1 MKLGLTNTTTRRALL
16 AIALTAGITVSL
28 GACASGPGAGTGSS
42 EDKTLV
48 LWDYQ
53 QEPGKEYLKRL
64 SDYTAETGVE
74 IDRVGIKY
82 EDFLGKIL
90 QAAAANKLPDVIMI
104 DNPWNSAMAAEGV
117 LADLTDRVDEWG
129 QWDQYYEGPAESATW
144 DGQIY
149 GVPNESNNLIMY
161 YDKTALEEAG
171 LAAPT
176 TWDELSSAAQKL
188 TTDSRHGFSTSM
200 IKSEN
205 SVFVFEAL
213 LWQAGADLD
222 SLDSPEGLQ
231 AMEYLKS
238 LQDTG
243 ALSDEVL
250 SWDLRA
256 GVTELVNGRSAIA
269 FGGTWDGGWI
279 SENMEHELGIAPL
292 PAGPGG
298 EASNLGGENWAI
310 TATSQLQDEAWDLI
324 TFAVDPDQSMAY
336 LVESGQL
343 PSRKDIAA
351 RPEFAEEP
359 FATYIEQLQ
368 VARARVYGPEYP
380 RMADALTQAFQSVL
394 SGQQEPEAALEEA
407 ASVIDPL
414 LAQ

>member
-1 MKLGLTNTTTRRALL
+1 MKLEFTRMTRRAVL
-16 AIALTAGITVSL
+16 AATLAAGMSVAV
-28 GACASGPGAGTGSS
+28 GACASSGPGAGSSS
-42 EDKTLV
+42 EAKTLV

-74 IDRVGIKY
+74 IERVGIKY

-104 DNPWNSAMAAEGV
+104 DNPWNSALAAEGV
-117 LADLTDRVDEWG
+117 LTDLTDRVEEWG
-129 QWDQYYEGPAESATW
+129 EWDQYYDGPAESATW
-144 DGQIY
+144 DGKIY

-161 YDKTALEEAG
+161 YDKTVFDEAG

-176 TWDELSSAAQKL
+176 TWDELSSAAQEL
-188 TTDSRHGFSTSM
+188 TTDDRYGFSTSM

-222 SLDSPEGLQ
+222 SLDSPEALE
-231 AMEYLKS
+231 AMEFLES
-238 LQDTG
+238 LQETG
-243 ALSDEVL
+243 AMSEEAL

-279 SENMEHELGIAPL
+279 AENMENELGIAPL
-292 PAGPGG
+292 PAGPNG

-310 TATSQLQDEAWDLI
+310 TTTSKLQDEAWDLV
-324 TFAVDPDQSMAY
+324 TFAVDPDQSMGY
-336 LVESGQL
+336 LIESGQL
-343 PSRKDIAA
+343 PSRKDIAEA
-351 RPEFAEEP
+351 PEFAEEP

-394 SGQQEPEAALEEA
+394 SGQQEPEAALQEA
-407 ASVIDPL
+407 ASAIEPL
-414 LAQ
+414 LAK

>member
-1 MKLGLTNTTTRRALL
+1 MKLEFTKMTRRAVL
-16 AIALTAGITVSL
+16 AAVLAAGMSVTV
-28 GACASGPGAGTGSS
+28 GACASGPGAASS
-42 EDKTLV
+42 EAKTLV
-48 LWDYQ
+48 VWDYQ

-74 IDRVGIKY
+74 IDRVAIKY

-117 LADLTDRVDEWG
+117 LADLTDRVEEWG
-129 QWDQYYEGPAESATW
+129 QWDQYYEGPAASATW
-144 DGQIY
+144 DGRIY

-161 YDKTALEEAG
+161 YDKTVLDEAG

-176 TWDELSSAAQKL
+176 TWDELSSAAKQL
-188 TTDSRHGFSTSM
+188 AGDGRYGFSTSM

-222 SLDSPEGLQ
+222 SLDSPESLQ
-231 AMEYLKS
+231 AMQYLES
-238 LQDTG
+238 LQESG
-243 ALSDEVL
+243 AMSEEAL

-279 SENMEHELGIAPL
+279 AENMEHELGVAPL
-292 PAGPGG
+292 PAGPSG

-310 TATSQLQDEAWDLI
+310 TTTSKLQDEAWDLV

-336 LVESGQL
+336 LIESGQL

-351 RPEFAEEP
+351 MPEFAEEP
-359 FATYIEQLQ
+359 FATYLEQLQ

-394 SGQQEPEAALEEA
+394 SGQQEPEAALQEA
-407 ASVIDPL
+407 ASAIEPL
-414 LAQ
+414 LAK

>member
-1 MKLGLTNTTTRRALL
+1 MKLASIINSRRAIL
-16 AIALTAGITVSL
+16 AAALAVGMTLTL
-28 GACASGPGAGTGSS
+28 GACASGADTKSS
-42 EDKTLV
+42 ESKTLV

-53 QEPGKEYLKRL
+53 QEPGEEYLKRL
-64 SDYTAETGVE
+64 SDYTAETGIQVE
-74 IDRVGIKY
+74 RVAIKY

-90 QAAAANKLPDVIMI
+90 QAAAANDLPDVIMI

-117 LADLTDRVDEWG
+117 VADLTDRVEKWG

-144 DGQIY
+144 DGRIY

-161 YDKTALEEAG
+161 YDKTVFDEAG
-171 LAAPT
+171 LVAPT
-176 TWDELSSAAQKL
+176 TWDELASAAQQF
-188 TTDSRHGFSTSM
+188 TTGDRYGFSTSM

-222 SLDSPEGLQ
+222 SLDTPQALK

-243 ALSDEVL
+243 AMSKEVL

-256 GVTELVNGRSAIA
+256 GVTELVNGRSGIA

-279 SENMEHELGIAPL
+279 AENMDHELGIAPL
-292 PAGPGG
+292 PAGPDG

-310 TATSQLQDEAWDLI
+310 TATSELQDEAWDLI
-324 TFAVDPDQSMAY
+324 TFAVDPDQSMPY
-336 LVESGQL
+336 LIESGQL

-351 RPEFAEEP
+351 RPEFAQEP
-359 FATYIEQLQ
+359 FATYIKQLQ

-380 RMADALTQAFQSVL
+380 RMANAITQAFQSVL
-394 SGQQEPEAALEEA
+394 SGQQEPKAALQEA
-407 ASVIDPL
+407 ASTIDPL
-414 LAQ
+414 IEK

>member
-1 MKLGLTNTTTRRALL
+1 MKLGMNSKTRRAVV
-16 AIALTAGITVSL
+16 AAAVAAGMTVAL
-28 GACASGPGAGTGSS
+28 GACASGAGGESS
-42 EDKTLV
+42 EGKALV

-64 SDYTAETGVE
+64 SDYTAETGIE
-74 IDRVGIKY
+74 IERVGIKY

-117 LADLTDRVDEWG
+117 LADLTDRVDKWG
-129 QWDQYYEGPAESATW
+129 QWDEYYEGPAESATW
-144 DGQIY
+144 DDRIY

-161 YDKTALEEAG
+161 YDKTVFDEAG
-171 LAAPT
+171 LTAPT
-176 TWDELSSAAQKL
+176 SWDEFASDAQKL
-188 TTDSRHGFSTSM
+188 TSDGRYGFSTSM

-222 SLDSPEGLQ
+222 SLDSPGALQ
-231 AMEYLKS
+231 ATEFLKS
-238 LQDTG
+238 LQDSG
-243 ALSDEVL
+243 AMSKEVL

-256 GVTELVNGRSAIA
+256 GVSELVNGRSAIA

-279 SENMEHELGIAPL
+279 AENMEHELGIARL
-292 PAGPGG
+292 PAGPDG

-310 TATSQLQDEAWDLI
+310 TATSKMQDEAWDLV
-324 TFAVDPDQSMAY
+324 TFAVDPERSLPY
-336 LVESGQL
+336 LIESGQL

-359 FATYIEQLQ
+359 FATYIDQLA

-394 SGQQEPEAALEEA
+394 SGQKDPKAALEEA
-407 ASVIDPL
+407 ASVVDPL
-414 LAQ
+414 LAK

>member
-1 MKLGLTNTTTRRALL
+1 MKLEFTKMTRRAVL
-16 AIALTAGITVSL
+16 AAALAAGMSVTV
-28 GACASGPGAGTGSS
+28 GACASGPGDGSS
-42 EDKTLV
+42 ETKTLV

-74 IDRVGIKY
+74 IDRVAIKY

-117 LADLTDRVDEWG
+117 LADLTDRVEEWG
-129 QWDQYYEGPAESATW
+129 QWDQYYEGPAASATW
-144 DGQIY
+144 DDRIY

-161 YDKTALEEAG
+161 YDKTVLDEAG

-176 TWDELSSAAQKL
+176 TWDELSTAAEQL
-188 TTDSRHGFSTSM
+188 AGDGRYGFSTSM

-222 SLDSPEGLQ
+222 SLDSPESLQ
-231 AMEYLKS
+231 AMQFLES
-238 LQDTG
+238 LQESG
-243 ALSDEVL
+243 AMSEEAL

-279 SENMEHELGIAPL
+279 AENMENELGIAPL
-292 PAGPGG
+292 PAGPSG

-310 TATSQLQDEAWDLI
+310 TTTSKLQDEAWDLV
-324 TFAVDPDQSMAY
+324 TFAVDPDQSMPY
-336 LVESGQL
+336 LIESGQL

-351 RPEFAEEP
+351 MPEFAEEP

-394 SGQQEPEAALEEA
+394 SGQQESEMALQEA
-407 ASVIDPL
+407 ASAIEPL
-414 LAQ
+414 IAK